1 MNPLWSEN
9 GLGPGGYLL
18 LVLVLIV
25 IVVLFTRRSRQTK
38 KSNQKLEIDRLIHHL
53 QHEDVDRREKA
64 IQQLVEVGAPAVQPL
79 LHLVN
84 TTGSTHAVI
93 AVCRILDAL
102 KDPAQYQQVMEAF
115 RKSPEDL
122 YLRPDFRKQVV
133 KSLANIG
140 KPIQESL
147 FNLIEQ
153 RDAKGVFS
161 CALKGLLEMEDLIEY
176 PEALDRLINALIPA
190 LRDPD
195 PRIRQSAMGAL
206 DRIWHQVKDANHQR
220 RILAAIYRS
229 LQDDSVWVRRNAVI
243 LLEEIRATLRGNMPH
258 VQIIY
263 AMTAALADADAYVRR
278 DAFNSLQKQRKWLPI
293 LVRGGRSLNLIDAL
307 FALLKDPDLKQSA
320 ALLLFEMGYPKPLD
334 ELERQQEVQDR
345 FKSGVA
351 TSAPSHLVG
360 RGTAE
365 IYRALKTAAPVHQ
378 TEPSPSLRTTPEDF
392 YKNALD
398 QSEHPDTLPNETKE
412 QKNQKS
418 SPQNTKKP

>member
-1 MNPLWSEN
+1 MNPLSSEN
-9 GLGPGGYLL
+9 GQGLGAYLL
-18 LVLVLIV
+18 LVLALIV
-25 IVVLFTRRSRQTK
+25 IVVVFMRRSPKTK
-38 KSNQKLEIDRLIHHL
+38 KNHQKLELDRMIHHL
-53 QHEDVDRREKA
+53 QQEDPDRREKA

-84 TTGSTHAVI
+84 TTGSTHAVV
-93 AVCRILDAL
+93 AVCRVLEKL
-102 KDPAQYQQVMEAF
+102 KDPAQYQQAMRAF
-115 RKSPEDL
+115 SETSEDL
-122 YLRPDFRKQVV
+122 FLRPDFRKQVV
-133 KSLANIG
+133 KSLAKTG

-147 FNLIEQ
+147 FTLIEQ
-153 RDAKGVFS
+153 REAKGVYS
-161 CALKGLLEMEDLIEY
+161 CALNGLLEMEDLIKD
-176 PEALDRLINALIPA
+176 PAAMDRLINALVPA

-206 DRIWHQVKDANHQR
+206 DRIWHLVQDASHQR
-220 RILAAIYRS
+220 RILAAVYRS

-263 AMTAALADADAYVRR
+263 AMTEALSDPDAYVRR

-345 FKSGVA
+345 FKSGTVS
-351 TSAPSHLVG
+351 SAPSHLVG

-365 IYRALKTAAPVHQ
+365 IYRSLKTAAPAHQ
-378 TEPSPSLRTTPEDF
+378 PGLSSNLRTTPEDF
-392 YKNALD
+392 YRNALD
-398 QSEHPDTLPNETKE
+398 QSEQPDTLPDETKE
-412 QKNQKS
+412 QKNQKN
-418 SPQNTKKP
+418 SPQSTKNS